1 MWSDV
6 DTGSLLLLFS
16 PQLYLILCN
25 PMDYSM
31 PGFPVLPHLPE
42 FAQTHV
48 HWLNEAMQP
57 SPPQSPPS
65 PPALNLSQHRGLL
78 QWLGSPQQV
87 LENLLPKYWSFRFSM
102 SPSCEYSGLMSFR
115 IDWFDLLVVQGTVK
129 SLHQHHSLKASIL
142 QCSAFFI
149 VQLSHL
155 YMTTRKTIA
164 LTIRAFVG
172 KVMSSRCNQFK
183 TRSCW
188 IRVDS
193 NAAANIFKK
202 ERRGSFGQRRHR
214 HTLGKTAMWTWKQK
228 LEWRTSLVVQ
238 WLRLHAPNAGG
249 LDSIPG

>member
-1 MWSDV
+1 
-6 DTGSLLLLFS
+6 
-16 PQLYLILCN
+16 
-25 PMDYSM
+25 
-31 PGFPVLPHLPE
+31 
-42 FAQTHV
+42 
-48 HWLNEAMQP
+48 MQP
-57 SPPQSPPS
+57 HGLQHARLPCPSTSPRVCSNSCPFSWWCHSTAHPLSSPS
-65 PPALNLSQHRGLL
+65 PPAFDLSQHQSLFQKVSSSHQL
-78 QWLGSPQQV
+78 AKV
-87 LENLLPKYWSFRFSM
+87 LEPQLRV
-102 SPSCEYSGLMSFR
+102 SPSNVYSGFISFKS
-115 IDWFDLLVVQGTVK
+115 DWFDLLVVQGTVK

-202 ERRGSFGQRRHR
+202 ERRGSFGQKRHR

-228 LEWRTSLVVQ
+228 LE
-238 WLRLHAPNAGG
+238 
-249 LDSIPG
+249 